1 MTKEEIL
8 DALKAVKYPPY
19 NKDIVSFG
27 MVKYVKIDGK
37 KAEIKIF
44 TGGAEDTAKKVVSD
58 SAHELSKK
66 FPDCE
71 FNVSLLAEDPS
82 KKQPVHAE
90 SSPEGMSGAKFTIAV
105 ASGKGGGR
113 QKHCCCK
120 SRQSPGGEILD
131 RRQRESRA
139 YGLRYP
145 RAERNY
151 SIRRKSLSVSKRPAK
166 NHSPSDGRN

>member
-105 ASGKGGGR
+105 ASGKGGVG
-113 QKHCCCK
+113 K
-120 SRQSPGGEILD
+120 STVAVNLA
-131 RRQRESRA
+131 RA
-139 YGLRYP
+139 L
-145 RAERNY
+145 AERF
-151 SIRRKSLSVSKRPAK
+151 SIGGSARVGLMDCDIHGPWECSLTT
-166 NHSPSDGRN
+166 PSRCCGAGRW